1 MKLNNR
7 VALITG
13 AAGGIGEATA
23 RLFAKEGARVVVQ
36 DINSDGLAPVVE
48 GITKEGGQA
57 TAVNGDI
64 TVKGECERIVKAAL
78 DAFGQVDILI
88 NNAGINRDSMVKK
101 MSEDKWDAVLG
112 VNLKGTFLMC
122 QAVLETMS
130 GAKYGRIVNTAS
142 IGALGNIGQ
151 ANYSASKAG
160 VIGLTSTLSLEFAR
174 SGISV
179 NCVSPGATETQMTAG
194 IPPEIKKAIQGKIP
208 LRRFAEP
215 EEIAKAHLFLA
226 SEEASYVTGQT
237 LYVDGGISV
246 GI

>member
-1 MKLNNR
+1 MRLEGR

-23 RLFAKEGARVVVQ
+23 LLFAEEGAKIAVQ
-36 DINSDGLAPVVE
+36 DIDTEGSGRVVKAIEEKGGEALAV
-48 GITKEGGQA
+48 GGN
-57 TAVNGDI
+57 V
-64 TVKGECERIVKAAL
+64 TVKADCEAAVKAAV
-78 DAFGQVDILI
+78 DKFGKLDILV

-101 MSEDKWDAVLG
+101 MTEDKWDAVIG

-122 QAVLETMS
+122 QAALEPMS
-130 GAKYGRIVNTAS
+130 KAGYGRIVNTAS

-160 VIGLTSTLSLEFAR
+160 VIGMTNTMALEFAR
-174 SGISV
+174 NKISV

-194 IPPEIKKAIQGKIP
+194 IPEEIKKAIESKIP
-208 LRRFAEP
+208 QRRFANP
-215 EEIAKAHLFLA
+215 REIALAHLFLA
-226 SEEASYVTGQT
+226 SEEASYITGQT
-237 LYVDGGISV
+237 LFVDGGISV